1 MQVDK
6 SIIFTILF
14 SKYYRNTK
22 SNSLLKVQQLKVS
35 IHISFKLRFWV
46 KGITFFHYYDIP
58 R

>member
-35 IHISFKLRFWV
+35 IHISLKLRFWV
-46 KGITFFHYYDIP
+46 QGITFFH
-58 R
+58 